1 MWHHTI
7 FPVSEPEFI
16 DAPIEIP
23 YLVVAIIT
31 FVVGCVSV
39 LLYII
44 DKPFI
49 KEEKRTQ
56 GEDTERFLESLT
68 LDIE

>member
-68 LDIE
+68 LDI